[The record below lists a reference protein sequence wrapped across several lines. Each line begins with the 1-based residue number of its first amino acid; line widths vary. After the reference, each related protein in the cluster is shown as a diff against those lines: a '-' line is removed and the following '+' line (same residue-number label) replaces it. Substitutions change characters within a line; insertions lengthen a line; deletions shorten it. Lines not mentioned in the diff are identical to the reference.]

1 MSQIDENTSLDDT
14 TSNESSSESGDSE
27 EMEIIGIVE
36 PYADEPLAHTSD
48 EDEDDKDD
56 QDGLTP
62 AVLRSRFEGEVS
74 VNDWLVIFYVR
85 FMRFE
90 GETYGSPSFLSC
102 VFVDTFL
109 LVGVLV
115 GNAQKKL

>member
-1 MSQIDENTSLDDT
+1 MSQVDENTSLDDT

-48 EDEDDKDD
+48 EDEDDEDD

-74 VNDWLVIFYVR
+74 VDDWLVIFYVG